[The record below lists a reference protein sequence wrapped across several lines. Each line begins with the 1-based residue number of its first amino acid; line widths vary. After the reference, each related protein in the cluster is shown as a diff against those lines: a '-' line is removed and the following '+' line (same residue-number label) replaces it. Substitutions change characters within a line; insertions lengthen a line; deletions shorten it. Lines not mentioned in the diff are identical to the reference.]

1 MSGAPIGYGG
11 ILAAGAGSRLR
22 DAGWTVPKPMVPVA
36 GAPLIEG
43 VIRNF
48 TAAGIRSLAIILNE
62 QERDC
67 ADWVRARFPDLSLRF
82 IVKTTGSSLESFGEI
97 TRLLGP
103 VRALIS
109 TVDAWCPERDFVGF
123 VEAARRFPLDALVLG
138 VTPVVADERP
148 LWAVLDG
155 AGRVTRLGG
164 SAGELVTAGMY
175 LVPERIATLSPPPG
189 LGSLREFLAW
199 LVDRGDPVYG
209 AVIPTVVDVDRPEDV
224 ALAEATA
231 CRAARDASSPPGGT
245 T

>member
-1 MSGAPIGYGG
+1 MSGAAISHGG

-48 TAAGIRSLAIILNE
+48 TASGIRSLAIILNE
-62 QERDC
+62 QEQNC
-67 ADWVRARFPDLSLRF
+67 ADWVRSRFPDLSLRF
-82 IVKTTGSSLESFGEI
+82 IVKTTRTSFESFVEV
-97 TRLLGP
+97 THLLGR

-123 VEAARRFPLDALVLG
+123 VDAAGRFPPDALVLG
-138 VTPVVADERP
+138 LTPFVADERP
-148 LWAVLDG
+148 LWAELDG

-175 LVPERIATLSPPPG
+175 LVPEGIATLSPPPG
-189 LGSLREFLAW
+189 LGSLRDFLAW
-199 LVDRGDPVYG
+199 LVTRGDPVYG
-209 AVIPTVVDVDRPEDV
+209 AVIPIVVDVDRPEDV

-231 CRAARDASSPPGGT
+231 CRAARDASSLPGGIT
-245 T
+245 